1 MIEIDIL
8 NKLNAPTREER
19 LANLKE
25 VLKTAKFP
33 PMVPQ
38 YINNHIHTTYS
49 FSPYSPTAAVY
60 AARMEGLCT
69 AGIIDHDSISGAREF
84 LAAAELVGMPV
95 TVGMECRVS
104 MDGTAMQGKRTNNPD
119 QVGVSYMTIQSVPHD
134 KIEQLNAWFAPYRAA
149 RGRRNR
155 AMVEKI
161 NALLDGIALDYD
173 RDVLPLSEAKED
185 GGVTERHLMYALA
198 KKMAQKAGK
207 GQPMVDYLASIG
219 LSLSE
224 KQKTQMLDT
233 AYPFYEYDLLGILK
247 SAFVPKIYIDATEEC
262 PNVRDVAKLCDEID
276 ALLCYAYLGDVTA
289 SVTGDKK
296 AQKFEDDYL
305 DDVIACIKDCGIRA
319 VTYMPTRNTPEQ
331 LTRLRRLCDENG
343 LFQVSGEDINSPRQS
358 FVIKA
363 MENPLFSK
371 YQTAFSI
378 FPICHIPVFPLL
390 QILHKH
396 NSGKNASATEDLSF
410 VFQSVETN
418 TGCGYRHCRP
428 HKRSVHTRETI
439 CADLSYGNDC

>member
-1 MIEIDIL
+1 MINIEIL
-8 NKLNAPTREER
+8 NKLNASTREDR
-19 LANLKE
+19 LENLRE
-25 VLKTAKFP
+25 VLKTAEFP

-69 AGIIDHDSISGAREF
+69 AGIIDHDSIAGAREF

-95 TVGMECRVS
+95 TVGMECRVT
-104 MDGTAMQGKRTNNPD
+104 MAGTALAGRRTNNPD

-134 KIEQLNAWFAPYRAA
+134 RIDEVQTFFAPYRQA
-149 RGRRNR
+149 RHVRNR

-161 NALLDGIALDYD
+161 NALLPDIRLDYD
-173 RDVLPLSEAKED
+173 RDVLPLSEAAEG

-198 KKMAQKAGK
+198 IAMVKKAGK
-207 GQPMVDYLASIG
+207 GQPMADYLASIG
-219 LSLSE
+219 LELSE
-224 KQKTQMLDT
+224 KQKGQMLDA

-247 SAFVPKIYIDATEEC
+247 SAFVPKIYIDATDEC
-262 PNVRDVAKLCDEID
+262 PNVRDVAKLCKDID

-305 DDVIACIKDCGIRA
+305 DDVIACIKSCGIHA
-319 VTYMPTRNTPEQ
+319 VTYMPTRNTAEQ
-331 LTRLRRLCDENG
+331 LTRLRRLCGENG

-363 MENPLFSK
+363 MENPMFSNLIDATWK
-371 YQTAFSI
+371 LIGHEKTGSA
-378 FPICHIPVFPLL
+378 IC
-390 QILHKH
+390 
-396 NSGKNASATEDLSF
+396 
-410 VFQSVETN
+410 
-418 TGCGYRHCRP
+418 
-428 HKRSVHTRETI
+428 
-439 CADLSYGNDC
+439 